1 MALKITTEP
10 REERQLGVRI
20 EVDPERVE
28 KELRKAARK
37 AASDYRIPGF
47 RKGKAPYHIVV
58 QMVGLPTLYNEFVD
72 ELGQELYKEAIEQE
86 KLEPYATAAL
96 EDVEFEPLAYKL
108 LIPLEPEIDLGD
120 YRALRVEEEPVAV
133 SDEDIDARLATYQ
146 DQHSGWQEVTRP
158 SQYGDLMN
166 INVRS
171 VIINDN
177 PDAEETVVLDETDWD
192 VTPDQENPMEPPG
205 FDEALLG
212 LEPNTQ
218 KEFEL
223 SWPADSQSIYAGKSA
238 RFSVTVNQL
247 QAYEKPELN
256 DEFAQLVG
264 PDYATLED
272 LKNNIRTTLEEQQTE
287 TQRANYAEKVLNALV
302 EQSTL
307 TYPPVVV
314 EDQMDSMIGEFE
326 RQLQQ
331 LGIESLESYLRQTG
345 GGTLEEY
352 RERLRPEAKRLAEQN
367 LVLSEVLRLEKL
379 KTSDED
385 IEERI
390 KTMMGTDEEMDD
402 EAAQSIAE
410 MLRSG
415 GGRAILDSQLLREK
429 ALDLLLAVARGEDVP
444 LPPADEPASEGEA
457 EAAPSSEDE
466 PAAEASSSENA

>member
-171 VIINDN
+171 VIINDD
-177 PDAEETVVLDETDWD
+177 PDAEETVVL
-192 VTPDQENPMEPPG
+192 
-205 FDEALLG
+205 
-212 LEPNTQ
+212 
-218 KEFEL
+218 
-223 SWPADSQSIYAGKSA
+223 
-238 RFSVTVNQL
+238 
-247 QAYEKPELN
+247 
-256 DEFAQLVG
+256 
-264 PDYATLED
+264 
-272 LKNNIRTTLEEQQTE
+272 
-287 TQRANYAEKVLNALV
+287 
-302 EQSTL
+302 
-307 TYPPVVV
+307 
-314 EDQMDSMIGEFE
+314 
-326 RQLQQ
+326 
-331 LGIESLESYLRQTG
+331 
-345 GGTLEEY
+345 
-352 RERLRPEAKRLAEQN
+352 
-367 LVLSEVLRLEKL
+367 
-379 KTSDED
+379 
-385 IEERI
+385 
-390 KTMMGTDEEMDD
+390 
-402 EAAQSIAE
+402 
-410 MLRSG
+410 RS
-415 GGRAILDSQLLREK
+415 
-429 ALDLLLAVARGEDVP
+429 
-444 LPPADEPASEGEA
+444 
-457 EAAPSSEDE
+457 
-466 PAAEASSSENA
+466 